1 MQTQLLDT
9 ARPHFERKPGQM
21 LFTLAEDMIVDD
33 KLIHRA
39 GEQILMAV
47 APADVTNTT
56 EELDTYLGGYDQF
69 GFVADRASPI
79 VLANK
84 EQGTRRDFKKENVF
98 ELVQTAVGRSGAINQ
113 IDHMS
118 ETASF
123 HCQEH
128 ALSCWVSWQTQ
139 NDGNYDVEM
148 ESGEMLMDKLML
160 AREYRVFNL
169 LCTPGNWDAAN
180 YTTLTTG
187 YQWDGGANANPR
199 KNLHDR
205 IKASAA
211 PVVEV
216 LMNPDVAF
224 WFLSDSEVREH
235 MKQML
240 GDSAP
245 SPDVARASDIQGPIT
260 FNIPGFPPI
269 TTAPAKY
276 LSSGSLTY
284 ILGDTVLLLC
294 RPPAGRN
301 GRKIGT
307 SATWRNRGRSGTGI
321 VSNRY
326 QPQGK
331 GINGGTMLEVGH
343 SDDEIMISDIAGGA
357 IFDVLAAA

>member
-1 MQTQLLDT
+1 MTQILNT
-9 ARPHFERKPGQM
+9 ARPQFDRKPGQM
-21 LFTLAEDMIVDD
+21 LFTLAQDVIIDD
-33 KLIHRA
+33 KLVYSA

-47 APADVTNTT
+47 SPADVTNTT

-69 GFVADRASPI
+69 GFVADKASPI
-79 VLANK
+79 VMVDK

-98 ELVQTAVGRSGAINQ
+98 ELVETKVGRVGAINQ

-123 HCQEH
+123 KCQEH
-128 ALSCWVSWQTQ
+128 ALACFVPWQAQ
-139 NDGNYDVEM
+139 NDTNYDLEM

-160 AREYRVFNL
+160 AREYRVMAL
-169 LCTPGNWDAAN
+169 LGTSGNWDSAN
-180 YTTLTTG
+180 YTTLTAG
-187 YQWDGGANANPR
+187 YQWNTGASKNPR
-199 KNLHDR
+199 QNLHDR
-205 IKASAA
+205 VKASAA
-211 PVVEV
+211 PVVEI

-224 WFLSDSEVREH
+224 WFLSDTEVRAH

-240 GDSAP
+240 GDAAP
-245 SPDVARASDIQGPIT
+245 SPDAARASDTQGPIT

-276 LSSGSLTY
+276 LSAGSLTY

-294 RPPAGRN
+294 KPPAARN
-301 GRKIGT
+301 GRRIAT
-307 SATWRNRGRSGTGI
+307 SFTFRTKGRSGTGI

-326 QPQGK
+326 VPQGK

-357 IFDVLAAA
+357 IFDVLA